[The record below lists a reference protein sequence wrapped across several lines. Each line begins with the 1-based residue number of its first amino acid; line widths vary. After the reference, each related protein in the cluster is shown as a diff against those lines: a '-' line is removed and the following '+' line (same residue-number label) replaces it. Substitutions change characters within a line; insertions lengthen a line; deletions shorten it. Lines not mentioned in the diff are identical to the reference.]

1 MENTIALLEKS
12 HILCCRERF
21 VINDF
26 TTNFSKPNLSL
37 QSTSLIQERLIRVDV
52 VSLLRLDCQTLID
65 F

>member
-12 HILCCRERF
+12 HILYCRERF

-26 TTNFSKPNLSL
+26 TTNFSNPNW
-37 QSTSLIQERLIRVDV
+37 QSTSLIQEKLIRVDV
-52 VSLLRLDCQTLID
+52 VSLLRLDGQTLID

>member
-12 HILCCRERF
+12 HILYCRERF

-26 TTNFSKPNLSL
+26 TANFSNPNL
-37 QSTSLIQERLIRVDV
+37 QSTSLIQERLIRVDA

-65 F
+65 L

>member
-12 HILCCRERF
+12 HILYCRERF
-21 VINDF
+21 VINDI
-26 TTNFSKPNLSL
+26 TTNFSNPNL

-65 F
+65 L

>member
-26 TTNFSKPNLSL
+26 TTNFSNPNL

>member
-12 HILCCRERF
+12 HILHCRERF

-26 TTNFSKPNLSL
+26 TTNFSNPNL

-65 F
+65 L